1 MLAMETSMQTDE
13 VMDPEAVRLEDM
25 SLTCPEVVIKHDGE
39 SVVSVATQTSD
50 HSDQVQI
57 NVPLEELLKR
67 VEAFT
72 QLKRRQID
80 ASNQIEFCCCSNP
93 DTSCART
100 DAAYVKRSPHQVSH
114 IPSTKVHNTTGPT
127 PKALPPLEQLKQDL
141 QPSVSPWIRAS
152 LMRGGP
158 SAGGL
163 LGLTER
169 VGNMEQY
176 THLYE
181 GGDTPRDM
189 VQRVHNLES
198 RLLQLEGRSLEYQ
211 HTSGPMALKK
221 VPSNTRTRPGHLR
234 KPVQHLR
241 VT

>member
-1 MLAMETSMQTDE
+1 M
-13 VMDPEAVRLEDM
+13 
-25 SLTCPEVVIKHDGE
+25 TCPEVVIKHDGE

-114 IPSTKVHNTTGPT
+114 IPSTKVRKERKKEG
-127 PKALPPLEQLKQDL
+127 E
-141 QPSVSPWIRAS
+141 PSTVNVPI
-152 LMRGGP
+152 GYF
-158 SAGGL
+158 
-163 LGLTER
+163 
-169 VGNMEQY
+169 QY
-176 THLYE
+176 THMYSKL
-181 GGDTPRDM
+181 GLRD
-189 VQRVHNLES
+189 V
-198 RLLQLEGRSLEYQ
+198 
-211 HTSGPMALKK
+211 
-221 VPSNTRTRPGHLR
+221 
-234 KPVQHLR
+234 
-241 VT
+241 